1 MDKKK
6 ILMICNPCSGRNGA
20 RVHPD
25 TVAGMFDS
33 DRFSVTVKNTVCRGD
48 AKELAYIYAG
58 DYDIIAACGGD
69 GTLNEVISGVINS
82 DTGVPVGYI
91 PMGSTNDLAST
102 VSIPSDVRKA
112 VSVIESGHINK
123 YDIGSFNS
131 RIFTYVACFGPGTH
145 VSYSTPQKMKN
156 ILGYNAYMINGFLF
170 NTVPTMLELK
180 PKHIKIEYDGVVL
193 DDEFYFGAVSN
204 ALSVAGMFKYDKNKV
219 RLNDGKFEVMLVRK
233 INGALGAFSMFKKM
247 VKGEYDGDSLI
258 SLSAS
263 EIKFTFD
270 SGTDWSLDGEY
281 GGNIRVADIKA
292 EHKAVK
298 LLSPESKMFDN
309 NI

>member
-6 ILMICNPCSGRNGA
+6 ILIINNPCSGRNGA

-25 TVAGMFDS
+25 SVADMFDK

-48 AKELAYIYAG
+48 AKEIAYIYSK
-58 DYDIIAACGGD
+58 DYDIITACGGD
-69 GTLNEVISGVINS
+69 GTLSEVINGVMNSGV
-82 DTGVPVGYI
+82 DVPVGYI

-102 VSIPSDVRKA
+102 VSIPSDVREA
-112 VSVIESGHINK
+112 VKVIESGHVNG

-131 RIFTYVACFGPGTH
+131 RMFTYIACFGPGTH

-170 NTVPTMLELK
+170 NMIPTMLELK
-180 PKHIKIEYDGVVL
+180 PKHIKIEYDGKVI

-204 ALSVAGMFKYDKNKV
+204 ALSVAGMFKFDKNKV

-233 INGALGAFSMFKKM
+233 ITGAFGLFSMLKKM
-247 VKGEYDGDSLI
+247 IKGEYDGDSLI
-258 SLSAS
+258 SLTAS
-263 EIKFTFD
+263 DIKFTFD
-270 SGTDWSLDGEY
+270 SGVDWSLDGEF
-281 GGNIRVADIKA
+281 GGNIRSAHIKA
-292 EHKAVK
+292 KKQAVR
-298 LLSPESKMFDN
+298 LLSPKNELFE
-309 NI
+309 